1 MSGHDSIPLPEDS
14 GLDGGDTV
22 MMDYGLYDAQS
33 HAAAPASTQPP
44 APTLGLLEVLDKN
57 GNVVNQLT
65 ITHWPVT
72 VGRALSA
79 NLVIDDVHIAPEHL
93 RINALDAACVVVEV
107 LDTINGLRRGYG
119 TLMERGMRFDWT
131 GSDEL
136 ALGRLR
142 LRLRLPSTPLAPERP
157 LPAFPWKT
165 VGLTVALVLA
175 VLASVLLEVWFKTPE
190 SAKFVQVALQAVA
203 MLMGGMAV
211 WAGAWA
217 FATKLFTG
225 HMQFLKHVRIACGAM
240 LADELVS
247 GLAYLLAYMFSWES
261 LARFN
266 GFLSAP
272 VLGAGIFLHLLVL
285 TPQRRKGLML
295 FVAGAV
301 LLVVLALVGSNWQK
315 NKRVSNTLYLS
326 ALFPPSWRL
335 ANAVPLEQWMG
346 EAQSIQQRL
355 AKRLQDQADDEQG
368 DVQADDG
375 EAQGEP
381 D

>member
-14 GLDGGDTV
+14 GLDASDTV
-22 MMDYGLYDAQS
+22 MMDYGLYDA
-33 HAAAPASTQPP
+33 HEAATGPTQPP

-57 GNVVNQLT
+57 GAVVNQLT

-79 NLVIDDVHIAPEHL
+79 NLVIDDVHMAPEHL
-93 RINALDAACVVVEV
+93 RISALDAVCVVVEV
-107 LDTINGLRRGYG
+107 LDTVNGVRRGYG

-142 LRLRLPSTPLAPERP
+142 LRLRLPGTPLAPERL
-157 LPAFPWKT
+157 LPTFPWKT

-175 VLASVLLEVWFKTPE
+175 VLASVLLEVWLKTPE
-190 SAKFVQVALQAVA
+190 SAKFVQVALPAVA
-203 MLMGGMAV
+203 MLIGGMAL
-211 WAGAWA
+211 WAGVWA

-225 HMQFLKHVRIACGAM
+225 QLQFLRHVRIACGT
-240 LADELVS
+240 LLVDELVS

-266 GFLSAP
+266 GLLSAP
-272 VLGAGIFLHLLVL
+272 VLGVGIFLHLLAL
-285 TPQRRKGLML
+285 APLRRKGLVL
-295 FVAGAV
+295 FVSGAV

-335 ANAVPLEQWMG
+335 TNAVPLEQWMG

-355 AKRLQDQADDEQG
+355 ADRLQDQADDEQADEG
-368 DVQADDG
+368 D
-375 EAQGEP
+375 AQGES